1 MKSRTFLAI
10 QRELGIIRAR
20 MTIPSPTP
28 APKDWLWRPAMIV
41 FISSVCIMVIE
52 LVAGRMVAPI
62 IGVSL
67 YTWTSII
74 GVILAGISLGN
85 FIGGK
90 VADRMASRRTL
101 GIIFILAGL
110 GALSARRR
118 RSLAD

>member
-1 MKSRTFLAI
+1 
-10 QRELGIIRAR
+10 
-20 MTIPSPTP
+20 
-28 APKDWLWRPAMIV
+28 MIV
-41 FISSVCIMVIE
+41 FVSNVCIMVIE

-110 GALSARRR
+110 GALSVLFTVEALG
-118 RSLAD
+118 RSGLQNKQGKIGRAHV